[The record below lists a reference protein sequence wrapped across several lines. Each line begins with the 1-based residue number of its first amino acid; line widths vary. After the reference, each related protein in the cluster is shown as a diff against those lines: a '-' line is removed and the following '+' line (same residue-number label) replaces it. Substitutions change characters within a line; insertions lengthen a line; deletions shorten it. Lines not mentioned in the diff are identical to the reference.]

1 MVRLQSTYGVAI
13 QACGQ
18 SRDCENVR
26 GSQPARVHYRLQ
38 RKLTTLLSDGQ
49 SGSSTLRPFFGP
61 RGLSA
66 ARSVDRG
73 HIACIVVGVS
83 AKCK

>member
-1 MVRLQSTYGVAI
+1 MELQFKPVGSPVIVKMCVAV
-13 QACGQ
+13 
-18 SRDCENVR
+18 SLLVFT
-26 GSQPARVHYRLQ
+26 RLQ

-49 SGSSTLRPFFGP
+49 TGSSTPRPFFGP

>member
-1 MVRLQSTYGVAI
+1 MTLQFKPVGSPVIVKMCVAV
-13 QACGQ
+13 
-18 SRDCENVR
+18 SLLVFT
-26 GSQPARVHYRLQ
+26 RLQ
-38 RKLTTLLSDGQ
+38 RKLMTLSDGQ
-49 SGSSTLRPFFGP
+49 SGSSTPRPFFGP

>member
-1 MVRLQSTYGVAI
+1 MELQFKPVGSPVIVKMCVAVSLLVFTRL
-13 QACGQ
+13 
-18 SRDCENVR
+18 
-26 GSQPARVHYRLQ
+26 

-49 SGSSTLRPFFGP
+49 SGSSTPRPFFGP

-83 AKCK
+83 ANCK